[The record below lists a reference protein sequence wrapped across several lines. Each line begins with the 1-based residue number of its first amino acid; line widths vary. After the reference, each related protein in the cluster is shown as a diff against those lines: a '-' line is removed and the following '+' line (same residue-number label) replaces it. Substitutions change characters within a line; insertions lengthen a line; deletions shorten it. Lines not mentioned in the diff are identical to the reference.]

1 MKKTVRAGI
10 IFILLICLVITLPTL
25 RRIHHLKK
33 SIGQSDSAL
42 STSQGISLFAADSYD
57 INRDIERMILE
68 SKLQKKSLFFHT
80 EKFEQ
85 IKLYEYELNLFGKY
99 EDIADFIEKISAMQ
113 GIKIR
118 ELDLNLEEKTNCQLQ
133 MKAVFVSE

>member
-10 IFILLICLVITLPTL
+10 LFILLIYLVITLPTM
-25 RRIHHLKK
+25 RRVHHLKK
-33 SIGQSDSAL
+33 SIGQNNSIL
-42 STSQGISLFAADSYD
+42 STSRGISLFAADSYD
-57 INRDIERMILE
+57 INRDMERMIQE
-68 SKLQKKSLFFHT
+68 AKLRKKSLFFHM

-99 EDIADFIEKISAMQ
+99 EDVAAFVEKISAMQ

-118 ELDLNLEEKTNCQLQ
+118 ELDLKLEEKSNCQLH

>member
-10 IFILLICLVITLPTL
+10 LFILLICLVITLPTL
-25 RRIHHLKK
+25 RRIHHLQK
-33 SIGQSDSAL
+33 SIGQSNSVL
-42 STSQGISLFAADSYD
+42 STNRGISLFAADSYD
-57 INRDIERMILE
+57 INRDIERMIQE
-68 SKLQKKSLFFHT
+68 AKLQKKSLFFHT

-99 EDIADFIEKISAMQ
+99 EDIAVFVEKISAMQ

-118 ELDLNLEEKTNCQLQ
+118 ELDLNQEETSCQLQ